1 MSNDDVQLIED
12 VCNVMDKVYM
22 KGESLKKMDNE
33 FKLFENETDRF
44 GQHDQ
49 INGNLNIVF
58 LEIWNLMSNL
68 YFKV

>member
-1 MSNDDVQLIED
+1 
-12 VCNVMDKVYM
+12 MDKVYM

-58 LEIWNLMSNL
+58 LEI
-68 YFKV
+68 